1 MKVKMEVQYNNKNT
15 VTSDIEK
22 QVKEDLKAQGIKM
35 NAIKTLDIY
44 FQPASTTVYYLAT
57 LTDGSEVKSDALIVE

>member
-22 QVKEDLKAQGIKM
+22 QVKEQGIKM

-44 FQPASTTVYYLAT
+44 FQPATTTVYYLAT
-57 LTDGSEVKSDALIVE
+57 LTDGSEVKSEALIVE